1 VQERRGRRIAE
12 RTAAEQGAAAPLDES
27 LDPGEHDPRADER
40 PEGDVG
46 SGRPMRPSPDP
57 SLGRRPGPERERERE
72 RGEYEFGPPEFR
84 PQPGRPDDLVPRVL
98 AAVVLGAIALLCFS
112 LGRGW
117 TVALVTVIAGLAC
130 SELYAGAR
138 PQGYRPAALLGI
150 LGAASFAPIAYER
163 GTEAF
168 PLVIGIVM
176 VFTILW
182 FLLGVARARPVANLG
197 LTWLGFSYVGFLAGF
212 AGLLL
217 SHPDG
222 VRLVV
227 GVVICV
233 VANDI
238 LAFAVGRRF
247 GRTPLAPH
255 ISPGKT
261 WAGAIAG
268 FVASVVVAAV
278 IVHQIRP
285 WDESVANSLWLGIV
299 LGVAAPIGDLAESM
313 LKRDLGLK
321 DFGGLLPGHGGFLDR
336 FDALLFA
343 MPFAYYLV
351 RVLNI

>member
-1 VQERRGRRIAE
+1 
-12 RTAAEQGAAAPLDES
+12 
-27 LDPGEHDPRADER
+27 
-40 PEGDVG
+40 
-46 SGRPMRPSPDP
+46 
-57 SLGRRPGPERERERE
+57 
-72 RGEYEFGPPEFR
+72 
-84 PQPGRPDDLVPRVL
+84 
-98 AAVVLGAIALLCFS
+98 
-112 LGRGW
+112 
-117 TVALVTVIAGLAC
+117 
-130 SELYAGAR
+130 
-138 PQGYRPAALLGI
+138 
-150 LGAASFAPIAYER
+150 
-163 GTEAF
+163 
-168 PLVIGIVM
+168 M

-197 LTWLGFSYVGFLAGF
+197 LTWLGFSYVGFLAGY

-217 SHPDG
+217 AHPDG
-222 VRLVV
+222 VRLMV

-285 WDESVANSLWLGIV
+285 WDDSVANSLWLGIV
-299 LGVAAPIGDLAESM
+299 LGVAAPVGDLAESM

-321 DFGGLLPGHGGFLDR
+321 DFGGLLPGHGGFFDR